1 MDKRDCTGFRG
12 FPSQPCFFD
21 KVGCNIK
28 TIGVVGAGT
37 MGNGIAQVCA
47 AAGLK
52 VIMQDV
58 GDVQVERGLNTVAG
72 SLDRL
77 IKKEKISAED
87 KQATLSNIT
96 TTTALA
102 ELADV
107 DVVVEAATENEEL
120 KLDIFRQ
127 LDNLCK
133 PGAILASNTSSIS
146 LTRIAGVTGR
156 ADQVIG
162 MHFMNPVP
170 MMALVEVIRAL
181 QTSDAVYQQIHELSE
196 FIGKVP
202 VEAKDSPGFV
212 ANRILIPMINEA
224 AYVYYEGLASAEGID
239 EIMKLGMAH
248 PMGPLMLADLIGL
261 DTCYAVIKVLHEGFG
276 DSKYRPCPIWQQ
288 MVDAGYLGR
297 KSGRGFYNY
306 EDQ

>member
-1 MDKRDCTGFRG
+1 M
-12 FPSQPCFFD
+12 
-21 KVGCNIK
+21 NIK
-28 TIGVVGAGT
+28 TVGVVGAGT
-37 MGNGIAQVCA
+37 MGNGIVQVCA

-52 VIMQDV
+52 VIMQDI
-58 GDVQVERGLNTVAG
+58 GTTQVESGMITISG

-77 IKKEKISAED
+77 IKKEKISAAE
-87 KQATLSNIT
+87 KQATLANIE
-96 TTTALA
+96 TTTALDD
-102 ELADV
+102 LAGV
-107 DVVVEAATENEEL
+107 DIVIEAATENEAL

-127 LDNLCK
+127 LDGLCQ
-133 PGAILASNTSSIS
+133 PDAILASNTSSIS
-146 LTRIAGVTGR
+146 LTRIAGATRR
-156 ADQVIG
+156 AGQVIG

-181 QTSDAVYQQIHELSE
+181 QTTDEVYRAVHELSE

-212 ANRILIPMINEA
+212 ANRILIPMLNEA

-297 KSGRGFYNY
+297 KSGRGFYIY
-306 EDQ
+306 DA

>member
-1 MDKRDCTGFRG
+1 MTGDKNM
-12 FPSQPCFFD
+12 
-21 KVGCNIK
+21 NIK
-28 TIGVVGAGT
+28 TVGVIGAGT

-47 AAGLK
+47 SAGLK
-52 VIMQDV
+52 VIMQDI
-58 GDVQVERGLNTVAG
+58 GESQVANGLNTIAG

-77 IKKEKISAED
+77 IKKEKISEAE
-87 KQATLSNIT
+87 KESTLANIDT
-96 TTTALA
+96 TTSLEKLA
-102 ELADV
+102 AADIV
-107 DVVVEAATENEEL
+107 IEAATENEAL
-120 KLDIFRQ
+120 KLGLFEQ
-127 LDNLCK
+127 LDKICK
-133 PGAILASNTSSIS
+133 ADAILASNTSSIS
-146 LTRIAGVTGR
+146 LTRIAGATQR

-170 MMALVEVIRAL
+170 MMALIEVIRAL
-181 QTSDAVYQQIHELSE
+181 QTSDVTYRAVHELSE

-202 VEAKDSPGFV
+202 IEARDSPGFV

-261 DTCYAVIKVLHEGFG
+261 DTCYAVIKVLHDGFG

-297 KSGRGFYNY
+297 KAGRGFYTY
-306 EDQ
+306 DE

>member
-1 MDKRDCTGFRG
+1 M
-12 FPSQPCFFD
+12 
-21 KVGCNIK
+21 NIK

-37 MGNGIAQVCA
+37 MGNGIVQVCA

-52 VIMQDV
+52 VIMQDI
-58 GDVQVERGLNTVAG
+58 GDAQVERGLNTIAG

-77 IKKEKISAED
+77 IKKEKISEQD
-87 KQATLSNIT
+87 KQATLSNIS

-102 ELADV
+102 DLANV
-107 DVVVEAATENEEL
+107 DIVIEAATENEAL
-120 KLDIFRQ
+120 KLDIFKQ
-127 LDNLCK
+127 LDELCQ
-133 PGAILASNTSSIS
+133 PDTILASNTSSIS
-146 LTRIAGVTGR
+146 LTRIAGATQR

-181 QTSDAVYQQIHELSE
+181 QTSDATYQAVHELSE
-196 FIGKVP
+196 FIGKIP
-202 VEAKDSPGFV
+202 IEAKDSPGFV
-212 ANRILIPMINEA
+212 ANRIIVPMINEA

-248 PMGPLMLADLIGL
+248 PMGPLMLADLIGI
-261 DTCYAVIKVLHEGFG
+261 DTIYAVIKVLHEGFG

-306 EDQ
+306 EDK

>member
-1 MDKRDCTGFRG
+1 
-12 FPSQPCFFD
+12 
-21 KVGCNIK
+21 
-28 TIGVVGAGT
+28 
-37 MGNGIAQVCA
+37 
-47 AAGLK
+47 
-52 VIMQDV
+52 
-58 GDVQVERGLNTVAG
+58 
-72 SLDRL
+72 
-77 IKKEKISAED
+77 KKEKIGPGD
-87 KQATLSNIT
+87 KEATLTNIET
-96 TTTALA
+96 TTSLE

-107 DVVVEAATENEEL
+107 DIVIEAATENEAL
-120 KLDIFRQ
+120 KLDIFAQ
-127 LDNLCK
+127 LDKLCK
-133 PGAILASNTSSIS
+133 PEAILASNTSSIS
-146 LTRIAGVTGR
+146 LTKIAGATER

-181 QTSDAVYQQIHELSE
+181 QTSDATYQAVHQLSE
-196 FIGKVP
+196 AIGKVP
-202 VEAKDSPGFV
+202 IEARDSPGFV

-297 KSGRGFYNY
+297 KTGRGFYSY
-306 EDQ
+306 DA

>member
-1 MDKRDCTGFRG
+1 M
-12 FPSQPCFFD
+12 S
-21 KVGCNIK
+21 IK
-28 TIGVVGAGT
+28 TVGVVGAGT
-37 MGNGIAQVCA
+37 MGNGIVQVCA

-52 VIMQDV
+52 VIMQDI
-58 GDVQVERGLNTVAG
+58 GEAQVKRGLDTVAG

-77 IKKEKISAED
+77 IKKEKITADD
-87 KQATLSNIT
+87 KQSTLANIDT
-96 TTTALA
+96 TTSLEALA
-102 ELADV
+102 VV
-107 DVVVEAATENEEL
+107 DIVIEAATENEAL
-120 KLDIFRQ
+120 KLELFEQ
-127 LDNLCK
+127 LDQICK
-133 PGAILASNTSSIS
+133 ADAILASNTSSIS
-146 LTRIAGVTGR
+146 LTRIAGATQR
-156 ADQVIG
+156 AGQVIG

-181 QTSDAVYQQIHELSE
+181 QTTDETYRVVHELSE
-196 FIGKVP
+196 FIGKIP

-224 AYVYYEGLASAEGID
+224 AYVYYEGLASAAGID

-306 EDQ
+306 EA

>member
-1 MDKRDCTGFRG
+1 M
-12 FPSQPCFFD
+12 
-21 KVGCNIK
+21 NIK
-28 TIGVVGAGT
+28 TVGVVGAGT

-47 AAGLK
+47 IAGLK
-52 VIMQDV
+52 VIMQDI
-58 GDVQVERGLNTVAG
+58 GTAQVERGLNTISG

-77 IKKEKISAED
+77 IKKEKIGDAE
-87 KQATLSNIT
+87 KQSTLANIT

-102 ELADV
+102 DLANV
-107 DVVVEAATENEEL
+107 DIVIEAATENEAL

-127 LDNLCK
+127 LDELCQAE
-133 PGAILASNTSSIS
+133 AILASNTSSIS
-146 LTRIAGVTGR
+146 LTRIAGVTAR
-156 ADQVIG
+156 AERVIG

-170 MMALVEVIRAL
+170 MMTLVEVIRAL
-181 QTSDAVYQQIHELSE
+181 QTSDEVYRAVHELSE

-248 PMGPLMLADLIGL
+248 PIGPLMLADLIGL

-306 EDQ
+306 DE

>member
-1 MDKRDCTGFRG
+1 MI
-12 FPSQPCFFD
+12 
-21 KVGCNIK
+21 IK

-52 VIMQDV
+52 VIMQDI
-58 GDVQVERGLNTVAG
+58 GDAQVERGLSTIAG

-77 IKKEKISAED
+77 IKKEKISAD
-87 KQATLSNIT
+87 DRQATLSNIT
-96 TTTALA
+96 TTTQLA
-102 ELADV
+102 DLADV
-107 DVVVEAATENEEL
+107 DVVVEAATENEAL

-127 LDNLCK
+127 LDSLCQ

-156 ADQVIG
+156 AQQVVG

-181 QTSDAVYQQIHELSE
+181 QTSDDVYRQIHELSE

-248 PMGPLMLADLIGL
+248 PMGPLELADLIGL

-306 EDQ
+306 EDR

>member
-1 MDKRDCTGFRG
+1 M
-12 FPSQPCFFD
+12 S
-21 KVGCNIK
+21 IK
-28 TIGVVGAGT
+28 TVGVVGAGT
-37 MGNGIAQVCA
+37 MGNGIVQVCA
-47 AAGLK
+47 AAGLR
-52 VIMQDV
+52 VIMQDI
-58 GDVQVERGLNTVAG
+58 GETQVERGLNTIAG

-77 IKKEKISAED
+77 LKKEKIGPED
-87 KQATLSNIT
+87 KEATLANIET
-96 TTTALA
+96 TTSLE

-107 DVVVEAATENEEL
+107 DIVIEAATENEAL
-120 KLDIFRQ
+120 KLDIFAQ
-127 LDNLCK
+127 LDKLCK
-133 PGAILASNTSSIS
+133 PEAILASNTSSIS
-146 LTRIAGVTGR
+146 LTKIAGATAR

-181 QTSDAVYQQIHELSE
+181 QTSDATYQAVHQLSE
-196 FIGKVP
+196 AIGKVP
-202 VEAKDSPGFV
+202 IEAKDSPGFV

-297 KSGRGFYNY
+297 KTGRGFYSY
-306 EDQ
+306 DA

>member
-1 MDKRDCTGFRG
+1 M
-12 FPSQPCFFD
+12 
-21 KVGCNIK
+21 NIK
-28 TIGVVGAGT
+28 TVGVVGAGT

-52 VIMQDV
+52 VTLQDI
-58 GDVQVERGLNTVAG
+58 GDEQLERGLETIST

-77 IKKEKISAED
+77 IKKEKIGDDD
-87 KQATLSNIT
+87 KKATLANIDTAT
-96 TTTALA
+96 TLDA
-102 ELADV
+102 LADV
-107 DVVVEAATENEEL
+107 DIVIEAATENESL
-120 KLDIFRQ
+120 KLDIFAQ
-127 LDNLCK
+127 LDRICQDD
-133 PGAILASNTSSIS
+133 AILASNTSSIS
-146 LTRIAGVTGR
+146 LTRIAGVTDR
-156 ADQVIG
+156 ADRVIG

-170 MMALVEVIRAL
+170 MMVLVEVIRAL
-181 QTSDAVYQQIHELSE
+181 QTSDETYRAVHELSE

-224 AYVYYEGLASAEGID
+224 AYAYYEGLASAEGID

-248 PMGPLMLADLIGL
+248 PMGPLALADLIGL

-297 KSGRGFYNY
+297 KTGRGFYTY
-306 EDQ
+306 DD

>member
-1 MDKRDCTGFRG
+1 M
-12 FPSQPCFFD
+12 
-21 KVGCNIK
+21 NIK
-28 TIGVVGAGT
+28 NIGVVGAGT
-37 MGNGIAQVCA
+37 MGNGIVQVCA

-52 VIMQDV
+52 VIMQDI
-58 GDVQVERGLNTVAG
+58 GDAQVERGLTTISG

-77 IKKEKISAED
+77 IKKEKISEQD
-87 KQATLSNIT
+87 KQATLSNIST
-96 TTTALA
+96 TTT
-102 ELADV
+102 LADLADNDIV
-107 DVVVEAATENEEL
+107 IEAATENEAL
-120 KLDIFRQ
+120 KLDIFKQ
-127 LDNLCK
+127 LDSLCQ
-133 PGAILASNTSSIS
+133 PAAILASNTSSIS
-146 LTRIAGVTGR
+146 LTRIAGATQR

-181 QTSDAVYQQIHELSE
+181 QTSDATYQAVHELSE

-239 EIMKLGMAH
+239 EIMKLGLAH
-248 PMGPLMLADLIGL
+248 PMGPLALADLIGL

-306 EDQ
+306 ENQ

>member
-1 MDKRDCTGFRG
+1 M
-12 FPSQPCFFD
+12 S
-21 KVGCNIK
+21 IK
-28 TIGVVGAGT
+28 TVGVVGAGT
-37 MGNGIAQVCA
+37 MGNGIVQVCA

-52 VIMQDV
+52 VIMQDI
-58 GDVQVERGLNTVAG
+58 GEAQVKRGLDTIAG

-77 IKKEKISAED
+77 IRKEKITADD
-87 KQATLSNIT
+87 KQSSLANIDT
-96 TTTALA
+96 STSLEALA
-102 ELADV
+102 NV
-107 DVVVEAATENEEL
+107 DIVIEAATENEAL
-120 KLDIFRQ
+120 KLGIFEQ
-127 LDNLCK
+127 LDKICK
-133 PGAILASNTSSIS
+133 ADAILASNTSSIS
-146 LTRIAGVTGR
+146 LTRIAGATQR
-156 ADQVIG
+156 AGQVIG

-181 QTSDAVYQQIHELSE
+181 QTTDETYRAVHQLSE
-196 FIGKVP
+196 FIGKIP

-224 AYVYYEGLASAEGID
+224 AYVYYEGLASAAGID

-306 EDQ
+306 EE

>member
-1 MDKRDCTGFRG
+1 MK
-12 FPSQPCFFD
+12 
-21 KVGCNIK
+21 IK

-37 MGNGIAQVCA
+37 MGNGIVQVCA

-52 VIMQDV
+52 VIMQDI
-58 GDVQVERGLNTVAG
+58 GDTQVERGLNTIDG

-77 IKKEKISAED
+77 IKKEKISEQD
-87 KQATLSNIT
+87 KKTTLSNIS
-96 TTTALA
+96 TTTALSD
-102 ELADV
+102 LANV
-107 DVVVEAATENEEL
+107 DIVIEAATENEAL
-120 KLDIFRQ
+120 KLDIFKQ
-127 LDNLCK
+127 LDELCQ
-133 PGAILASNTSSIS
+133 PEAILASNTSSIS
-146 LTRIAGVTGR
+146 LTRIAGATQR
-156 ADQVIG
+156 AGQVIG

-181 QTSDAVYQQIHELSE
+181 QTSDATYQAVHDLSE

-239 EIMKLGMAH
+239 EIMKLGLAH
-248 PMGPLMLADLIGL
+248 PMGPLTLADLIGL

-306 EDQ
+306 EDR

>member
-1 MDKRDCTGFRG
+1 M
-12 FPSQPCFFD
+12 
-21 KVGCNIK
+21 NIK

-47 AAGLK
+47 SAGLK
-52 VIMQDV
+52 VIMQDI
-58 GDVQVERGLNTVAG
+58 GDAQVERGLNTVAG

-77 IKKEKISAED
+77 IKKEKISAEE

-102 ELADV
+102 DLADV
-107 DVVVEAATENEEL
+107 DVVVEAATENEAL

-127 LDNLCK
+127 LDSLCK

-306 EDQ
+306 EDR

>member
-1 MDKRDCTGFRG
+1 M
-12 FPSQPCFFD
+12 S
-21 KVGCNIK
+21 IK
-28 TIGVVGAGT
+28 TVGVVGAGT
-37 MGNGIAQVCA
+37 MGNGIVQVCA

-52 VIMQDV
+52 VIMQDI
-58 GDVQVERGLNTVAG
+58 GEAQVKRGLDTVAG

-77 IKKEKISAED
+77 IKKEKISADD
-87 KQATLSNIT
+87 KQSTLANIDT
-96 TTTALA
+96 TTSLDALS
-102 ELADV
+102 DV
-107 DVVVEAATENEEL
+107 DIVIEAATENEAL
-120 KLDIFRQ
+120 KLELFGQ
-127 LDNLCK
+127 LDKICK
-133 PGAILASNTSSIS
+133 ADAILASNTSSIS
-146 LTRIAGVTGR
+146 LTRIAGATQR
-156 ADQVIG
+156 AGQVIG

-181 QTSDAVYQQIHELSE
+181 QTTDETYRVVHELSE
-196 FIGKVP
+196 FIGKIP

-306 EDQ
+306 ED

>member
-1 MDKRDCTGFRG
+1 MNF
-12 FPSQPCFFD
+12 
-21 KVGCNIK
+21 K

-37 MGNGIAQVCA
+37 MGNGIVQVCA
-47 AAGLK
+47 AAGLD
-52 VIMQDV
+52 VIMQDI
-58 GDVQVERGLNTVAG
+58 GDAQLERGLATISG

-77 IKKEKISAED
+77 IKKEKITAD
-87 KQATLSNIT
+87 NKTATLARIS
-96 TTTALA
+96 TATA
-102 ELADV
+102 IQDLADV
-107 DVVVEAATENEEL
+107 DLVIEAATENEAL
-120 KLDIFRQ
+120 KLDLFRQ
-127 LDNLCK
+127 LDETCK
-133 PGAILASNTSSIS
+133 AETLLASNTSSIS
-146 LTRIAGVTGR
+146 LTRIAGVTQR

-181 QTSDAVYQQIHELSE
+181 QTSDTTYQKIHDLSE

-297 KSGRGFYNY
+297 KSGRGFYRY
-306 EDQ
+306 DE

>member
-1 MDKRDCTGFRG
+1 M
-12 FPSQPCFFD
+12 
-21 KVGCNIK
+21 NIK

-47 AAGLK
+47 AAGLE
-52 VIMQDV
+52 VIMQDI
-58 GDVQVERGLNTVAG
+58 DDTQVERGLNTVAG
-72 SLDRL
+72 SLERL
-77 IKKEKISAED
+77 IKKEKISADD

-102 ELADV
+102 DLADV
-107 DVVVEAATENEEL
+107 DVVVEAATENL
-120 KLDIFRQ
+120 AIKLDIFRQ
-127 LDNLCK
+127 LDNLCQ
-133 PGAILASNTSSIS
+133 PGAIFASNTSSIS
-146 LTRIAGVTGR
+146 LTRIAGVTRR

-306 EDQ
+306 DT